1 MRNYRD
7 YAGEL
12 SYGDERPATTSGYNR
27 PGSAHRSNSQKGLH
41 NLNEESSGLAKTYG
55 KGQTLGGGEK
65 RLHLGRGKNNRDNE
79 ELSSLSGFTASDR
92 EEEEEEEH
100 EDHNEIKWSMAP
112 KIQNKNKKNKYAD
125 SDEEEE
131 EERDIVLKPQNDLQ
145 ERFREHDMMR
155 RKGEQERQEQKILA
169 QRNAELLNAQNS
181 QTIPLKRPN
190 SSHGALRT
198 STNMSRTFLNNQKE
212 NMSHTQN
219 RPQTSYNN
227 RHHQGEEEAEFEERK
242 PVTFKPIY
250 TKTIRETLINKKVY
264 NYKDKNFKTIA
275 KKSDPVSRINAFK
288 NEWNKTKFLKAN
300 SQKKEGRKLNLAER
314 NETSKPDFIF
324 HRYKSK
330 YNMD

>member
-12 SYGDERPATTSGYNR
+12 SYGDERPATTSTYNR
-27 PGSAHRSNSQKGLH
+27 PGSAHRSNSQKGFNNLH
-41 NLNEESSGLAKTYG
+41 EESSGLAKTFG
-55 KGQTLGGGEK
+55 KGQRVGGGEK
-65 RLHLGRGKNNRDNE
+65 KLHLGRGKNRDEEE

-92 EEEEEEEH
+92 EEEEEDH
-100 EDHNEIKWSMAP
+100 EDHTEIKWSMAP
-112 KIQNKNKKNKYAD
+112 KNAKNKKNKYQE

-131 EERDIVLKPQNDLQ
+131 EEEDRDIVLKPQDDLQ

-169 QRNAELLNAQNS
+169 ARNAEMMQNAN
-181 QTIPLKRPN
+181 QTMPLKRPN
-190 SSHGALRT
+190 SSQGALRT
-198 STNMSRTFLNNQKE
+198 STNMSRTFLNSQKE
-212 NMSHTQN
+212 NMNHQN

-227 RHHQGEEEAEFEERK
+227 RANHQGEEEAEEYEERK

-300 SQKKEGRKLNLAER
+300 NQKKEGRKLNLAER
-314 NETSKPDFIF
+314 NQTSKPDFIF